1 MTESYGSLLIPILL
15 KKIPE
20 DIRRLIFRVDPLAD
34 SYLDRLR
41 VAMRQEIEAVVSQLE
56 IL

>member
-20 DIRRLIFRVDPLAD
+20 DKRRLIFRANPSVDN
-34 SYLDRLR
+34 SLDRLR
-41 VAMRQEIEAVVSQLE
+41 VAMRQEVETVVNHLK
-56 IL
+56 IP